1 MVASANNARHHNS
14 QQEEPNMYELTLSG
28 NTLDHYIA
36 QINQYE
42 LLDRETERELAI
54 RYREENDLEAAQRLV
69 CANLRFVVKIAHEYR
84 AYGLKLLDLI
94 QEGNIGLMKAVKKFN
109 PERNN
114 RLISYAVWWIRAYI
128 HNFIIN
134 SWSMVKIGTTQAR
147 RKLFFKLKQT
157 QDQLQRDTGEI
168 TDEAVAEHLHVHADE
183 VREMTTRLSGDQ
195 SLDVELIEGEG
206 HTWLDKLASTDSD
219 QEHLLIEYEEE
230 RKRESSVEQALSTLK
245 PREQEIVRA
254 RILAESPATLQ
265 QLAERFS
272 ISRER
277 VRQIEKRALER
288 LRAYMETSMAD
299 NS

>member
-1 MVASANNARHHNS
+1 
-14 QQEEPNMYELTLSG
+14 MYELTLSG

-157 QDQLQRDTGEI
+157 QDQLQRETGEI

-195 SLDVELIEGEG
+195 SLDIELIEGEG
-206 HTWLDKLASTDSD
+206 QTWLDKLASTDSD
-219 QEHLLIEYEEE
+219 QEHMLIEYEEE
-230 RKRESSVEQALSTLK
+230 RKLESSVGQALSTLK

-299 NS
+299 NG

>member
-1 MVASANNARHHNS
+1 
-14 QQEEPNMYELTLSG
+14 MYELTLSG

-183 VREMTTRLSGDQ
+183 V
-195 SLDVELIEGEG
+195 
-206 HTWLDKLASTDSD
+206 
-219 QEHLLIEYEEE
+219 
-230 RKRESSVEQALSTLK
+230 
-245 PREQEIVRA
+245 
-254 RILAESPATLQ
+254 
-265 QLAERFS
+265 
-272 ISRER
+272 
-277 VRQIEKRALER
+277 
-288 LRAYMETSMAD
+288 
-299 NS
+299 

>member
-1 MVASANNARHHNS
+1 
-14 QQEEPNMYELTLSG
+14 MYQLALTG
-28 NTLDHYIA
+28 NTLDHYMA
-36 QINQYE
+36 QINQYK
-42 LLDRETERELAI
+42 LLDREAERELAL
-54 RYREENDLEAAQRLV
+54 RYRNENDLDAAQLLV
-69 CANLRFVVKIAHEYR
+69 CSNLRFVVKIAHEYR

-134 SWSMVKIGTTQAR
+134 SWSLVKIGTTQER

-157 QDQLQRDTGEI
+157 QAQLQRENGEAC
-168 TDEAVAEHLHVHADE
+168 DDAVAAHLHVNAEE

-195 SLDVELIEGEG
+195 SLDVEFIEGEG
-206 HTWLDKLASTDSD
+206 QTWLDKLASTDSD
-219 QEHLLIEYEEE
+219 QERLLIEHEEE
-230 RKRESSVEQALSTLK
+230 RNRNSAVKQALSTLN
-245 PREQEIVRA
+245 PREQEIVRE

-265 QLAERFS
+265 KLAERFS

-288 LRAYMETSMAD
+288 LRACMETQAG
-299 NS
+299 

>member
-1 MVASANNARHHNS
+1 
-14 QQEEPNMYELTLSG
+14 MYELTLTG

-36 QINQYE
+36 QINQYK
-42 LLDRETERELAI
+42 LLDRETEHELAL

-69 CANLRFVVKIAHEYR
+69 CSNLRFVVKIAHEYR

-157 QDQLQRDTGEI
+157 QDQIQRDTGEI
-168 TDEAVAEHLHVHADE
+168 SDDAVAEHLHVNAAE

-195 SLDVELIEGEG
+195 SLDVEMIEGEG
-206 HTWLDKLASTDSD
+206 QTWLDRLASPDTD
-219 QEHLLIEYEEE
+219 QEHLLIESEEE
-230 RKRESSVEQALSTLK
+230 SNRNSTVEQALSTLK
-245 PREQEIVRA
+245 PREQEIVRK

-265 QLAERFS
+265 QLAEQFS

-277 VRQIEKRALER
+277 VRQIEKRALQR
-288 LRAYMETSMAD
+288 LRTSMEAR
-299 NS
+299 